1 MMPMSAGC
9 VSKLNHDS
17 TATTDCLLLVAVLS
31 MLRLRRSR
39 YRSAGLTNPVV
50 SNYWNDRLTG

>member
-1 MMPMSAGC
+1 MMPMPARG

-17 TATTDCLLLVAVLS
+17 TATTDCLLLVAVLR

-39 YRSAGLTNPVV
+39 YRSAGLTNPAV
-50 SNYWNDRLTG
+50 